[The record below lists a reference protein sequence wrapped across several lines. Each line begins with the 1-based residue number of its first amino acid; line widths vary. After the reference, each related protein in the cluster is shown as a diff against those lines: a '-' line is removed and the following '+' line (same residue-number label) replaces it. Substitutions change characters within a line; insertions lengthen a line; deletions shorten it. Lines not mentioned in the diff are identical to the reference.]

1 MIMAPPVSLIE
12 IINRCIESDAISL
25 PVFNSAAVRIQQEMA
40 KNEPDLQILEKI
52 ITSDQAL
59 STQVLKI
66 ANSPFY
72 RGLVEVG
79 TVRAAIMRLGMKEIE
94 KIVVLAASKQ
104 HFKSADK
111 NISLLMKK
119 LWQHAVGCAYGTV
132 WLAKRHSYGV
142 DQSQAF
148 FGGLFHDV
156 GKLLIL
162 VIIEHVKRKNSG
174 LKITDGLL
182 MEAMSKLHAREG
194 NKLLAQ
200 WNMPDYFCVI
210 ARDHHAAEIDDKNAL
225 LLLVRMA
232 NLVCHKLGI
241 GLVKDDTLV
250 LPATLEANLLN
261 LTEIDLAELEIAL
274 EDTAVLSN

>member
-1 MIMAPPVSLIE
+1 MSMSAPVSLIDV
-12 IINRCIESDAISL
+12 INHSIESDAVQL
-25 PVFNSAAVRIQQEMA
+25 PVFNTAAARVQQEMA
-40 KNEPDLQILEKI
+40 RKEPSLQVLERV

-59 STQVLKI
+59 SAQVLKI

-72 RGLVEVG
+72 RGLAEVG
-79 TVRAAIMRLGMKEIE
+79 TVRSAVLRLGMKEIE
-94 KIVVLAASKQ
+94 QIVLLATSRQ
-104 HFKSADK
+104 HFTSKDRA
-111 NISLLMKK
+111 ISLLMKK

-132 WLAKRHSYGV
+132 WLVKRHTYGV

-162 VIIEHVKRKNSG
+162 VIIEHVKQKNSA

-182 MEAMSKLHAREG
+182 LEAMAKLHAREG
-194 NKLLAQ
+194 HKLLRQ
-200 WNMPDYFCVI
+200 WNMPDCFCVI
-210 ARDHHAAEIDDKNAL
+210 ARDHHAVEIDDKNTL

-241 GLVKDDTLV
+241 GLVEDSSLV
-250 LPATLEANLLN
+250 LPATVEANLLN
-261 LTEIDLAELEIAL
+261 LSEIDLAEMEIAL
-274 EDTAVLSN
+274 EDTAVLTN

>member
-1 MIMAPPVSLIE
+1 MTAPVSLIDV
-12 IINRCIESDAISL
+12 INHCIESDSVIL
-25 PVFNSAAVRIQQEMA
+25 PVFNTAAARIQQEMA
-40 KNEPDLQILEKI
+40 RTEPSLQVLERV

-72 RGLVEVG
+72 RGLAEVG
-79 TVRAAIMRLGMKEIE
+79 TIRAAVMRLGMKEIE
-94 KIVVLAASKQ
+94 QIVLLATSRQ
-104 HFKSADK
+104 HFISKDK
-111 NISLLMKK
+111 AISLLMKK

-132 WLAKRHSYGV
+132 WLAKRHTYGV

-162 VIIEHVKRKNSG
+162 VIIEHVKRENRA

-182 MEAMSKLHAREG
+182 LEAMAKLHAREG
-194 NKLLAQ
+194 NKLLGQ
-200 WNMPDYFCVI
+200 WNMPDAYCLV
-210 ARDHHAAEIDDKNAL
+210 ARDHHAVEIDDKNTL

-232 NLVCHKLGI
+232 NLTCHKLGI
-241 GLVKDDTLV
+241 GLVEDSSLV
-250 LPATLEANLLN
+250 LPATVEANLLN
-261 LTEIDLAELEIAL
+261 LSEIDLAELEIAL

>member
-1 MIMAPPVSLIE
+1 MTAPVSLIDV
-12 IINRCIESDAISL
+12 INRCIESDSVIL
-25 PVFNSAAVRIQQEMA
+25 PVFNTAAARIQQEMA
-40 KNEPDLQILEKI
+40 RTEPSLQVLERV

-72 RGLVEVG
+72 RGLAEVG
-79 TVRAAIMRLGMKEIE
+79 TIRAAVMRLGMKEIE
-94 KIVVLAASKQ
+94 QIVLLATSRQ
-104 HFKSADK
+104 HFISKDK
-111 NISLLMKK
+111 AISLLMKK

-132 WLAKRHSYGV
+132 WLAKRHTYGI

-162 VIIEHVKRKNSG
+162 VVIEHVKRENRA

-182 MEAMSKLHAREG
+182 LEAMAKLHAREG
-194 NKLLAQ
+194 NKLLRQ
-200 WNMPDYFCVI
+200 WNMPDAYCLI
-210 ARDHHAAEIDDKNAL
+210 ARDHHAVEIDDKNTL

-232 NLVCHKLGI
+232 NLTCHKLGI
-241 GLVKDDTLV
+241 GLVEDSSLV
-250 LPATLEANLLN
+250 LPATVEANLLN
-261 LTEIDLAELEIAL
+261 LSEIDLAELEIAL